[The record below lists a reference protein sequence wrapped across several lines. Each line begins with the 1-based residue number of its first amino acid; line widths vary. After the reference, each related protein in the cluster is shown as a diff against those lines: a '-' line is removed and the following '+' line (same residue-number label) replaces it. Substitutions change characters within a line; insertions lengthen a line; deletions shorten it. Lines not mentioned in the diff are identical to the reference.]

1 MFSLCC
7 FEAGVDSSPIIT
19 SINQSLPSYG
29 ATANPAAASFFSP
42 KARRAPLPHQP
53 VSYSP
58 NLRDQNDDDDDEH
71 EDVFVIPKK
80 VYNPLSYSSGA
91 SSEVKT
97 DFIFSSKSKPFAN
110 HDTKHVNSLQKTYD
124 LDNTDLESTSSHK
137 LVAPHVTDYL
147 KKAPLRRNHDR
158 SNSRSA
164 QPLVRTGLFFT
175 SQYTP
180 TEHSVNPLLHSDPL
194 RPHYTYATSH
204 YEDFLPDHDL
214 DYYVPA
220 NSKKD
225 GKGSLKLFN
234 EKTQRPQQRACE
246 NKQNTVY
253 QFIKMNTKENRLQQD
268 LHNQENRPS
277 RF

>member
-1 MFSLCC
+1 MFSKCC
-7 FEAGVDSSPIIT
+7 FEAGDSPTIT
-19 SINQSLPSYG
+19 IINQSLPSYG
-29 ATANPAAASFFSP
+29 ATANPEAASFSSP
-42 KARRAPLPHQP
+42 KARRANLPHQP
-53 VSYSP
+53 LSYSP
-58 NLRDQNDDDDDEH
+58 NLSDQNDDDEH
-71 EDVFVIPKK
+71 EDVFVIPRK
-80 VYNPLSYSSGA
+80 VYNPLSSSSGA

-97 DFIFSSKSKPFAN
+97 DFIFSPKFKPKSKPFAN

-124 LDNTDLESTSSHK
+124 LENTDLESTSSHK
-137 LVAPHVTDYL
+137 LVAPHVTDYV

-158 SNSRSA
+158 SNTRSA
-164 QPLVRTGLFFT
+164 QPVVRTGLFFT
-175 SQYTP
+175 SPYTP

-225 GKGSLKLFN
+225 GKGSLNLFN

-253 QFIKMNTKENRLQQD
+253 QFIKMNTKGNLLQQD
-268 LHNQENRPS
+268 LHNQENRP
-277 RF
+277 RGF